1 MFKDV
6 EEVLEYFDTYELD
19 YSNDDIEAIVKK
31 LDDIRRARKDREL
44 IRAIEDVKHAINHFF
59 ELGGYISYCGPED
72 ELTYF
77 EAWRFFDDAS
87 FDY

>member
-31 LDDIRRARKDREL
+31 LDDIRRARRNMEL
-44 IRAIEDVKHAINHFF
+44 VRAIEDVECALKHFF
-59 ELGGYISYCGPED
+59 ELGGYISYNGED
-72 ELTYF
+72 CDTFWTWDEVT
-77 EAWRFFDDAS
+77 DDMTFS
-87 FDY
+87 Y